1 MIDCAKKTIQREGFR
16 GLYKGMSG
24 KSICKKSLTLQSLMF
39 RTFSAPLSGV
49 APIFAISFFGFGVGK
64 RLQQN
69 SPDEELNYTQLFMAG
84 AFSGIFTTSVRN
96 IYAIKSIEILI
107 NVFFLRSWHPVSSFL
122 LALSVS
128 KFLALKVRTYRKF

>member
-107 NVFFLRSWHPVSSFL
+107 NVFF
-122 LALSVS
+122 S
-128 KFLALKVRTYRKF
+128 KVMAPGE